1 MKVQIAQTEA
11 EIAQCF
17 SVIVQLRPH
26 LTRDSFV
33 AQVLRQQ
40 KEGYQLAFIETEGT
54 VRAVAGYRLMEML
67 SRGRFVYVDDLVT
80 DSQARSAGYGK
91 ALLDWL
97 MVYAKAQDCQL
108 LDLDSGVQRF
118 EAHHFY
124 FRERM
129 HIVAY
134 HFARPVE

>member
-1 MKVQIAQTEA
+1 MKVQIAQTET

-40 KEGYQLAFIETEGT
+40 KEGYQLAFIEKEGT
-54 VRAVAGYRLMEML
+54 VQAVAGYRLMEML
-67 SRGRFVYVDDLVT
+67 SRGRFVYVDDLIT
-80 DSQARSAGYGK
+80 DSQARSSGYGK

-108 LDLDSGVQRF
+108 LDLDSGVHRF
-118 EAHHFY
+118 EAHRFY

-129 HIVAY
+129 HIAAY